1 MVEERKEKLAAD
13 VKYYRINELKSY
25 LYDIIYMSSVFQ
37 KNIQE
42 WVTVDNQIKTLNQ
55 EIKEL
60 RGNRNSLT
68 NNIFTYAESNNLE
81 NAVIQISD
89 GKLKFQNLKQTAP
102 ISFKLVKEVLNECI
116 DNEEHVEA
124 IITAIKNKRESKYT
138 YDIKR
143 TYA

>member
-1 MVEERKEKLAAD
+1 
-13 VKYYRINELKSY
+13 
-25 LYDIIYMSSVFQ
+25 MSSVFQ
-37 KNIQE
+37 KNIQD

>member
-1 MVEERKEKLAAD
+1 
-13 VKYYRINELKSY
+13 
-25 LYDIIYMSSVFQ
+25 MSSVFQ

>member
-1 MVEERKEKLAAD
+1 
-13 VKYYRINELKSY
+13 
-25 LYDIIYMSSVFQ
+25 MSSVFQ

-42 WVTVDNQIKTLNQ
+42 WVTVDNKIKTLNQ

>member
-1 MVEERKEKLAAD
+1 
-13 VKYYRINELKSY
+13 
-25 LYDIIYMSSVFQ
+25 MSSIFQ
-37 KNIQE
+37 KNIQD

>member
-1 MVEERKEKLAAD
+1 MVEERKEKLAAV

>member
-1 MVEERKEKLAAD
+1 
-13 VKYYRINELKSY
+13 
-25 LYDIIYMSSVFQ
+25 MSSVFQ
-37 KNIQE
+37 KNIQD

-81 NAVIQISD
+81 NAIIQITD

-116 DNEEHVEA
+116 DNEKHVEA

-143 TYA
+143 TYT